1 MTLDLG
7 EYDFQLK
14 SFENLMSYEI
24 DYVKLLLDPLAGI
37 LDELFLFLVPTQ
49 VKVKLPKNSWSS
61 LW

>member
-37 LDELFLFLVPTQ
+37 LDELFLFLVTTQ